1 MNKILSLIIS
11 VIFTF
16 GLISPDSLAQEK
28 SPMIAGTKISL
39 IPPQGFVPGILF
51 PGYQQEETNSS
62 IVVTEIPAPI
72 SELTP
77 GLTNSEELAKKGMVL
92 LQQEQ
97 VTVDRKD
104 AILLKVQ
111 QSAYGIDFNKWILLL
126 GNQNESAL
134 VTATF
139 PQELASNYSESLKNS
154 LLTVQWHQTQTAVAT
169 DGLKFT
175 LEETGDLKLAQR
187 LGNSLIY
194 TKNGVFPVKSINDPL
209 FVVAPSVAPQYQELE
224 DFAHQRLFK
233 TDNLTEIEIETGNK
247 IVINNLDGYEIIAV
261 GKDIRFKNPVAIYQ
275 VILSDQNAYYY
286 LMQGQ
291 VDTRYNSQYLP
302 IFKKLARCFQR
313 K

>member
-11 VIFTF
+11 GFF
-16 GLISPDSLAQEK
+16 SLSLIPSDSLAQEK

-39 IPPQGFVPGILF
+39 IPPQGFVSATRF

-72 SELTP
+72 SELASDS
-77 GLTNSEELAKKGMVL
+77 TNAEELAKKGMVL
-92 LQQEQ
+92 LKQEQ

-104 AILLKVQ
+104 AILLEVQ

-126 GNQNESAL
+126 GNQSESVL

-139 PQELASNYSESLKNS
+139 PQELPSEYSESLKNS
-154 LLTVQWHQTQTAVAT
+154 LLTVQWNQTQTAVAT
-169 DGLKFT
+169 DGLEFT

-194 TKNGVFPVKSINDPL
+194 TKNGVFPAKSINDPL

-224 DFAHQRLFK
+224 DFARQRLLK

-247 IVINNLDGYEIIAV
+247 IVINNLDGYEIIAI
-261 GKDIRFKNPVAIYQ
+261 GKDIKSKNPVAIYQ

-302 IFKKLARCFQR
+302 IFKKLARSFKR